1 MKIQKKQQQQTK
13 LVVHFGS
20 SPTKEMCSST
30 YSLHQTIRE
39 KAQINDL
46 MTKPK
51 DLEEQKQAK
60 YINK

>member
-1 MKIQKKQQQQTK
+1 MFSYENTKKQTK
-13 LVVHFGS
+13 PVIYFGS

-60 YINK
+60 YNKK